1 MRLHHQLLEFFYPKS
16 HPRKNSRN
24 TLLYPIKN
32 KQNDTLSKFLL
43 SISSKKLEDLECE
56 IWGVE
61 NEYLQHH
68 QSLEEINSYI
78 GVDLFT
84 NDKFGLERLLD
95 VKVEKI
101 WKVLESYGYQIDE
114 NPYCPIYDNW
124 EFQNWELQQC

>member
-1 MRLHHQLLEFFYPKS
+1 MIDKKQMNEEEIKVIESIIRIDEL
-16 HPRKNSRN
+16 
-24 TLLYPIKN
+24 LLYPIKN

-84 NDKFGLERLLD
+84 NDEFGLERLLD